1 MNSKVCILM
10 ATYNG
15 GQFLQ
20 QQLESLRAQTFE
32 NWQLLISDDGSQD
45 NTLALLREYAKID
58 ARIKLLPNK
67 KTARGACQ
75 NFGYLAS
82 KGLETEADYFFFC
95 DQDDV
100 WNKNK
105 IAQQHSILVA
115 QTPNKPILV
124 HHDLEVVDHQLRVN
138 HPSFFDLMHLAPK
151 DITFNGLVGRNEITG
166 CTIACNRSLLVNA
179 LPVPASAIMH
189 DWWLALICQAVGE
202 IHLISKTLIKY
213 RQHDHN
219 TIGAK
224 SFWTGLNP
232 LTNWIKG
239 WQRGNQEFLMT
250 LQQAEGLIIHFR
262 EQLQLEQ
269 QHSSLLIDLQIY
281 SAILTYPPLKRV
293 QLARQNGHLRT
304 NWLLNTVSL
313 IRLFTMPRLN

>member
-1 MNSKVCILM
+1 MTLLSLLFKIVMNSKVCILM

-105 IAQQHSILVA
+105 IAQQHSV
-115 QTPNKPILV
+115 
-124 HHDLEVVDHQLRVN
+124 
-138 HPSFFDLMHLAPK
+138 
-151 DITFNGLVGRNEITG
+151 
-166 CTIACNRSLLVNA
+166 LVNA

-189 DWWLALICQAVGE
+189 DWWLALKFQAVGE